1 MQFLPVALAA
11 NLSIRSQQSM
21 IQKCQIALLEQQQCW
36 RKVFN
41 ANSYTKSLIYLVLC
55 SEDVLLTP
63 AQRQMAVTGDT
74 NFKVGP
80 GDTLQFRDNN
90 NITHTVYI
98 KDQGSTV
105 MRGCFFI
112 VTTIL
117 DHEGDDGREDREV
130 SAEEMAAWVLRR
142 VDRQ

>member
-63 AQRQMAVTGDT
+63 AQRQMAITGDT